1 MSTVRRVWHLVRMR
15 IACPSCAAAYDV
27 ADSLLPVGRTV
38 QCARCSKAWVPV
50 EAPRVDEPEQVPPE
64 PAPKRKP
71 EAERA
76 AETDLDSPRLT
87 AVDRFAQREPPP
99 RLSGGA
105 ARRVFWAM
113 SIVVVLGLLWG
124 AYTWRADVMAY
135 WPESVRVYSLLGL
148 TAPQH

>member
-1 MSTVRRVWHLVRMR
+1 MR
-15 IACPSCAAAYDV
+15 IACPSCGAAYDV
-27 ADSLLPVGRTV
+27 ADSLLPAGRTV

-50 EAPRVDEPEQVPPE
+50 EPPRVDEPEQVPPE
-64 PAPKRKP
+64 PPAKLKP
-71 EAERA
+71 DSERA

-87 AVDRFAQREPPP
+87 AVDRFAQRERPP
-99 RLSGGA
+99 RPSGGA
-105 ARRVFWAM
+105 ALRVFWAV

-124 AYTWRADVMAY
+124 AYAWRADIMAY